1 MSDLFR
7 LLKETA
13 GVDDYRVST
22 TVRTSY
28 ELFFVHRKLETV
40 RATET
45 TDISVT
51 VYVSH
56 DGKLGS
62 SDFAVYGSMNG
73 EEIAAKIKAA
83 VERAKLVFNEPY
95 SLPENETFTGEL
107 PSNFSE
113 FEPKTLA
120 KKIADAVFDADDLEG
135 GSINSLEVFLYE
147 DVVTVENSRGVK
159 KTGGKRH
166 AMVEAIPTWN
176 EGGESVE
183 LYENYTFTQ
192 FDAAAVTEEIRGK
205 MREVRDRYHA
215 QKPQTPLTC
224 DVILPPHEI
233 AGLLRELA
241 SDLNYSAA
249 YSHSN
254 LHKVGDDLQPDDACD
269 KLTLTCKGQLA
280 GSSRSALFDEDGTQL
295 KDRTVISEGRV
306 VAGWGSVRYA
316 QYLKEEPT
324 GALPCLELAP
334 GTLTQAELE
343 GRPTLSCVSMSG
355 LQLDLYNDY
364 IGGEI
369 RLAYYFDGR
378 ETRPVTGIS
387 MSGSLKKT
395 LAALRLSKETAS
407 IDGYHGPKQLLLKDM
422 AVL

>member
-7 LLKETA
+7 LLQETA

-22 TVRTSY
+22 TERTSY
-28 ELFFVHRKLETV
+28 ELFFVHRRLETV

-45 TDISVT
+45 TDRSVT
-51 VYVSH
+51 VYVFH

-62 SDFAVYGSMNG
+62 SDFPVYDSMSD
-73 EEIAAKIKAA
+73 EELSAKIQAA

-95 SLPENETFTGEL
+95 SLPEHETFTGEL
-107 PSNFSE
+107 PSNFADY
-113 FEPKTLA
+113 EPKALA
-120 KKIADAVFDADDLEG
+120 KQIADAVFAADDLEG
-135 GSINSLEVFLYE
+135 GSINALEVFLYH
-147 DVVTVENSRGVK
+147 DVVTVENSRGVR

-183 LYENYTFTQ
+183 LYESYTFTQ
-192 FDAAAVTEEIRGK
+192 FDPAAVTEEIRGK

-215 QKPQTPLTC
+215 QKHQTPMTC
-224 DVILPPHEI
+224 DVILPPNEI
-233 AGLLRELA
+233 ATLLRELA
-241 SDLNYSAA
+241 YDLNYSAA

-254 LHKVGDDLQPDDACD
+254 LHKVGDDLQPGDGCD
-269 KLTLTCKGQLA
+269 KLTLTCRGQLA

-295 KDRTVISEGRV
+295 TDRTIISEGRV
-306 VAGWGSVRYA
+306 TAGWGATRFA
-316 QYLKEEPT
+316 QYLKETPT
-324 GALPCLELAP
+324 GMLSCAELAP
-334 GTLTQAELE
+334 GTLTQAELQ
-343 GRPTLSCVSMSG
+343 GKPTLSCVSLSG

-369 RLAYYFDGR
+369 RLAYYFDGK

-387 MSGSLKKT
+387 MSGSLSKVLST
-395 LAALRLSKETAS
+395 LRLSKETAS
-407 IDGYHGPKQLLLKDM
+407 IDGYQGPKQLLLKDM